1 MFGLGIGELLVVLLV
16 LVLLFGASRLPQLG
30 AGLGEGIKSFR
41 KAFRDM
47 REDDEKLPPARPEAA
62 KPEAGEKQAQP
73 GQAPPSGQQGR

>member
-1 MFGLGIGELLVVLLV
+1 MGELLIILLV

-47 REDDEKLPPARPEAA
+47 REEDEKLPPARPEVP
-62 KPEAGEKQAQP
+62 KPEAGAKRPPP
-73 GQAPPSGQQGR
+73 GQG

>member
-47 REDDEKLPPARPEAA
+47 REEDEKLPPARSEGAR
-62 KPEAGEKQAQP
+62 PEAGEKQPPP
-73 GQAPPSGQQGR
+73 GREPPSGQGR